1 MTALLSSAAHL
12 RMRLCLLVFASV
24 GFLCCQTPRETLA
37 QSTAPAP
44 RAGALVVE
52 LRGVIG
58 VASAAFVARAI
69 EKARASDAA
78 LVIIRM
84 DTPGGLLSATRDII
98 SAILD
103 SPMPVAVYVAPSGAR
118 AASAGTYIVYA
129 SHIAAMAPGTHI
141 GAATPVSLGGP
152 PGLPGDEHNRPS
164 PGPKDKSDKSDQ
176 PEPANAG
183 ERKAI
188 NDAIAY
194 LRTLA
199 QLRGRNTDFAERAVR
214 DAATMTATEAHEAK
228 VVDLV
233 VGTVEELLTA
243 VDGRTVKVQGTD
255 RTLATRG
262 LTYQTLLPDW
272 RVQLIGIVTDPNV
285 AYLLMILG
293 FYGILFEIWN
303 PGFVFPGVFGGIAL
317 LMALA
322 ALSVLPVS
330 YAGLALIV
338 LGVALMIAE
347 VLTPGVLVLGIGGIV
362 AFIIGSVFLFDPED
376 VSFGFGVSWPVIAGA
391 AATTAAFMFLVLGL
405 ALRARRRPVVTGV
418 EGMIGSAG
426 RVVEWSGDNGRVH
439 VHGEMWQARTAH
451 DQTSLSAGMNVR
463 VVALDGL
470 TAIVEPNATAEP
482 ARR

>member
-12 RMRLCLLVFASV
+12 RMRRRLLVFASLV
-24 GFLCCQTPRETLA
+24 FLCCLA
-37 QSTAPAP
+37 SGEAPAQTTTP
-44 RAGALVVE
+44 AAQNAGALVVE
-52 LRGVIG
+52 LKGVIG
-58 VASAAFVARAI
+58 VASSAFVARAI
-69 EKARASDAA
+69 EKARTSNVQ
-78 LVIIRM
+78 LVVIRM

-103 SPMPVAVYVAPSGAR
+103 SPVPVAVHVAPGGAR

-141 GAATPVSLGGP
+141 GAATPVSLGAP
-152 PGLPGDEHNRPS
+152 PGLPGDERNRPS
-164 PGPKDKSDKSDQ
+164 PAPKEKSDQ

-199 QLRGRNTDFAERAVR
+199 QLRGRNADFAERAVR

-228 VVDLV
+228 VVELLV
-233 VGTVEELLTA
+233 GSVEELLAA
-243 VDGRTVKVQGTD
+243 VDGRKVTIQGVE

-262 LTYQTLLPDW
+262 LAYETLLPDW
-272 RVQLIGIVTDPNV
+272 RVKLIGIVTDPNV
-285 AYLLMILG
+285 AYLLLILG

-322 ALSVLPVS
+322 ALAVLPVS
-330 YAGLALIV
+330 YAGLALIA
-338 LGVALMIAE
+338 LGIALMIAE
-347 VLTPGVLVLGIGGIV
+347 VLTPGVFVLGIGGV
-362 AFIIGSVFLFDPED
+362 AAFIIGSVFLFDPED

-391 AATTAAFMFLVLGL
+391 AVTTAAFMFLVLGL

-418 EGMIGSAG
+418 EEMVGSAG
-426 RVVEWSGDNGRVH
+426 RVVEWSGDSGRVH
-439 VHGEMWQARTAH
+439 VHGEAWQARTARG
-451 DQTSLSAGMNVR
+451 LPALAAGTKVR

-470 TAIVEPNATAEP
+470 TAIVEPEATPET

>member
-12 RMRLCLLVFASV
+12 RMRICLLVFASV
-24 GFLCCQTPRETLA
+24 GFLCCQTPREALA

-52 LRGVIG
+52 LKGVIG

-103 SPMPVAVYVAPSGAR
+103 SPVPVAVYVAPGGAR

-164 PGPKDKSDKSDQ
+164 PAPKDKSDKSDQ

-199 QLRGRNTDFAERAVR
+199 
-214 DAATMTATEAHEAK
+214 
-228 VVDLV
+228 
-233 VGTVEELLTA
+233 
-243 VDGRTVKVQGTD
+243 
-255 RTLATRG
+255 
-262 LTYQTLLPDW
+262 
-272 RVQLIGIVTDPNV
+272 
-285 AYLLMILG
+285 
-293 FYGILFEIWN
+293 
-303 PGFVFPGVFGGIAL
+303 
-317 LMALA
+317 
-322 ALSVLPVS
+322 
-330 YAGLALIV
+330 
-338 LGVALMIAE
+338 
-347 VLTPGVLVLGIGGIV
+347 
-362 AFIIGSVFLFDPED
+362 
-376 VSFGFGVSWPVIAGA
+376 
-391 AATTAAFMFLVLGL
+391 
-405 ALRARRRPVVTGV
+405 
-418 EGMIGSAG
+418 
-426 RVVEWSGDNGRVH
+426 
-439 VHGEMWQARTAH
+439 
-451 DQTSLSAGMNVR
+451 
-463 VVALDGL
+463 
-470 TAIVEPNATAEP
+470 
-482 ARR
+482 